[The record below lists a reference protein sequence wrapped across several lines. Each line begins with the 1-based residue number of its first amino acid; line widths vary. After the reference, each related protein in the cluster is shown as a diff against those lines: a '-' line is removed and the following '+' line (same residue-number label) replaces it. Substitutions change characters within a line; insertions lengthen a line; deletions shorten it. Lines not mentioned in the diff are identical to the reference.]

1 VIEGKRIVLTGGAG
15 FIGTTLTR
23 LLADRNTMVVF
34 DSLRRNAIGV
44 TGLLGHPNVSFIQG
58 DVLDRDAV
66 TAAVRGANIC
76 VHLAAIAGIDT
87 VIKSPTTTMRVNVVG
102 TFNVLDALTETLDSV
117 ERFVDFST
125 SEVFGSYAFRSEERH
140 VTSLQPVGEGRWT
153 YAVSKI
159 AGEHMAHAY
168 HDEFGLPTVS
178 IRPFNIYGPGQVGEG
193 AIHVFV
199 KRAIAG
205 DEVLIHGEGDQIRS
219 WCYVDDMIAGIMLCL
234 ERPEAVGEVFNIG
247 NPRGTVTIRSLAE
260 KIVQL
265 AGSPS
270 VIRHIPK
277 DYVDVELRIPS
288 IEKAQR
294 LLGYQPQVDLDEGLR
309 RTIAWYREKATGGP
323 PAAGA
328 QVAPG
333 AGAPD
338 EWKLRHAVTGE
349 ATPET

>member
-1 VIEGKRIVLTGGAG
+1 VITGKRVVLTGGAG

-23 LLADRNTMVVF
+23 LLADSNTIVVF
-34 DSLRRNAIGV
+34 DNLRRNAIGA
-44 TGLLGHPNVSFIQG
+44 TGLLDHPNVSFIEG
-58 DVLDRDAV
+58 DVLDHGAV
-66 TAAVRGANIC
+66 KTAVKGANIC

-87 VIKSPTTTMRVNVVG
+87 VIRSPTTTMRVNVVG
-102 TFNVLDALTETLDSV
+102 TFNVLDALTGTLDSL

-205 DEVLIHGEGDQIRS
+205 DEVLVHGDGDQIRS
-219 WCYVDDMIAGIMLCL
+219 WCYVDDMIQGILLCL

-265 AGSPS
+265 AGSSS
-270 VIRHIPK
+270 VIRHIHK

-309 RTIAWYREKATGGP
+309 RTIAWYRGQASSAAKAER
-323 PAAGA
+323 PAA
-328 QVAPG
+328 
-333 AGAPD
+333 
-338 EWKLRHAVTGE
+338 
-349 ATPET
+349 TP

>member
-1 VIEGKRIVLTGGAG
+1 MGPPMRRWGDEVIEDKKIVLTGGAG

-23 LLADRNTMVVF
+23 LLADRNQITIY
-34 DSLRRNAIGV
+34 DNLRRNAIGP
-44 TGLLGHPNVSFIQG
+44 TSLLDHPNVTFIEG
-58 DVLDRDAV
+58 DVLDVDAV
-66 TAAVRGANIC
+66 ATAVRGTQLC

-87 VIKSPTTTMRVNVVG
+87 VIKSPTSTMRVNVIG
-102 TFNVLDALTETLDSV
+102 TFNVLEGLKESLDTV

-125 SEVFGSYAFRSEERH
+125 SEVFGSMAFRSEETH

-178 IRPFNIYGPGQVGEG
+178 IRPFNIYGPGQIGEG

-205 DEVLIHGEGDQIRS
+205 DDVLIHGDGDQIRS
-219 WCYVDDMIAGIMLCL
+219 WCYVEDMIQGIMLCL
-234 ERPEAVGEVFNIG
+234 ERPEAVGQVFNIG

-265 AGSPS
+265 SGSSS
-270 VIRHIPK
+270 VIRHVPK

-288 IEKAQR
+288 IEKAQQV
-294 LLGYQPQVDLDEGLR
+294 LGYQPRVDLDEGLR
-309 RTIAWYREKATGGP
+309 RTIAWYRDRAGAAAKSDATTRTDA
-323 PAAGA
+323 AAG
-328 QVAPG
+328 G
-333 AGAPD
+333 G
-338 EWKLRHAVTGE
+338 VTGR
-349 ATPET
+349 P